1 MNISKICI
9 EPTTEIIKV
18 IKILKKTGR
27 KLLLVVDKKKKF
39 IGTITDGDIRKV
51 ILNKVRIKDTIE
63 KFYNKKPKSIEKK
76 KFSYRSAKNM
86 MMKYNI
92 DAIPIL
98 DNGKV
103 IKVIFWKDII
113 ENIENLSNLDCVIF
127 AGGEGKRLKPFTIVL
142 PKPLI
147 PFNEKTF
154 LDQIIDK
161 FSFYKISNFNLILNY
176 KSNIIKS
183 YLKDSKSKNNYKFL
197 ITLQNCLFL

>member
-1 MNISKICI
+1 
-9 EPTTEIIKV
+9 
-18 IKILKKTGR
+18 
-27 KLLLVVDKKKKF
+27 
-39 IGTITDGDIRKV
+39 
-51 ILNKVRIKDTIE
+51 
-63 KFYNKKPKSIEKK
+63 
-76 KFSYRSAKNM
+76 M

-154 LDQIIDK
+154 
-161 FSFYKISNFNLILNY
+161 
-176 KSNIIKS
+176 
-183 YLKDSKSKNNYKFL
+183 
-197 ITLQNCLFL
+197 